1 MLKHQRVLS
10 GRSLAPAGLTTS
22 VIMLAA
28 AATRSRRARQLLAA
42 EACLYAGAATIFA
55 VRSIDRRGESHRL
68 LPRVAASF
76 PTMHLGYGAG
86 MLAGIV
92 RALRR

>member
-1 MLKHQRVLS
+1 
-10 GRSLAPAGLTTS
+10 
-22 VIMLAA
+22 VIVLAA
-28 AATRSRRARQLLAA
+28 AAIRNRRARRLLAA
-42 EACLYAGAATIFA
+42 EACLYAGAATAFA
-55 VRSIDRRGESHRL
+55 ARSIARRGESHRL

-76 PTMHLGYGAG
+76 PTMHLGYGVG